1 MTASSD
7 NTWTFDP
14 GNALG
19 AEQFKDRAKYQ
30 ARMLDTMKDTVSEYM
45 DEANGEK
52 LIFSHLEG
60 AALDALLYHQGMVD
74 KIQTVLD
81 RLELSS

>member
-19 AEQFKDRAKYQ
+19 AEQFKEKTSVQ
-30 ARMLDTMKDTVSEYM
+30 ARMLESLKDTVCEYM
-45 DEANGEK
+45 EEPNGEK
-52 LIFSHLEG
+52 LLFTHLEG
-60 AALDALLYHQGMVD
+60 AALDWFLYHQGMAD
-74 KIQTVLD
+74 KIKTVLD